1 MAIKRPRGRN
11 QRILRPEPIQWRFY
25 TMLGVIGLV
34 FCALIGRAAWIQVL
48 EPDRLRHEGD
58 LRSVRVAHDE
68 VQRGN
73 ITDRNGH
80 ELAISVPVQ
89 TVWADPLRLH
99 EGNGL
104 ADMRRWQALA
114 EVFQTPVD
122 TLVGRVENPS
132 RRFVY
137 LKRMVT
143 PAVADY
149 VRQLNIPGVYLKNES
164 RRFYPTGEINAH
176 LIGVTNIDGQ
186 GIDGIEA
193 VYDGLLTG
201 TPGQRRYRKDG
212 QGRIIE
218 ELEVRHAELPQNVR
232 LSIDQRIQA
241 LAYRELKKVVSFHG
255 ATSGSLVV
263 LDVHTGE
270 VLAMANSPSYNPNNR
285 QAMQPHQ
292 MRNRA
297 ITDTFEPGSTVK
309 PLVFLEALNQGLIEP
324 DSMMNTSPG
333 WMRIGGRRVSD
344 LRNLGEISAREA
356 LAQSSNVAVTRLA
369 LQLDLEDL
377 LGVYGGAGFGNDTG
391 INLIGESMGQMS
403 HRNRWSDFEIAAF
416 SYGYGLGVTTLQLA
430 QMYAI
435 LGNGGIQ
442 RPLSVLAMDTPHE
455 GRRVFPEDVTR
466 EVLGMMESVV
476 STDGTGRQARV
487 RGYRVAGKTGTT
499 RKAVPGGYGDEYVG
513 LFAGVLPASDPR
525 IAIAVMI
532 NEPEGDAYHGGSV
545 AAPLFSTV
553 AEGSM
558 RILNIAPDDISP
570 NTIRAAGFG
579 GPRND

>member
-1 MAIKRPRGRN
+1 MAMKGN

-25 TMLGVIGLV
+25 ATLGVIVMVFFALV
-34 FCALIGRAAWIQVL
+34 GRAAWIQVL

-68 VQRGN
+68 VQRGH

-80 ELAISVPVQ
+80 ELAVSVPVQ

-99 EGNGL
+99 EGDGL

-114 EVFQTPVD
+114 EVFQTSVES
-122 TLVGRVENPS
+122 LVERVENPS

-149 VRQLNIPGVYLKNES
+149 VRQLSIPGVYLKNES

-176 LIGVTNIDGQ
+176 LLGVTNIDGQ
-186 GIDGIEA
+186 GIDGLEA

-212 QGRIIE
+212 QGRIVE
-218 ELEVRHAELPQNVR
+218 ELEVRQAELPQNLR

-241 LAYRELKKVVSFHG
+241 LAYRELKKAVSYHG

-297 ITDTFEPGSTVK
+297 ITDTFEPGSTIK
-309 PLVFLEALNQGLIEP
+309 PLVYLEALRQGLITP
-324 DSMMNTSPG
+324 DSMINTNPG
-333 WMRIGGRRVSD
+333 WLRLGGRRVSD
-344 LRNLGEISAREA
+344 LRNFGELTASEA
-356 LAQSSNVAVTRLA
+356 LARSSNIATTRLA
-369 LQLDLEDL
+369 LELDLEAL
-377 LGVYGGAGFGNDTG
+377 IGVYADAGFGNDTG
-391 INLIGESMGQMS
+391 INLIGESMGMLS
-403 HRNRWSDFEIAAF
+403 HRQRWSDFEIAAF

-430 QMYAI
+430 QMYAV
-435 LGNGGIQ
+435 LGNGGVQ
-442 RPLSVLAMDTPHE
+442 RPLSVLAVDTPHE

-466 EVLGMMESVV
+466 DLLSMMEGVV
-476 STDGTGRQARV
+476 APEGTGSRARV

-499 RKAVPGGYGDEYVG
+499 RKAIPGGYGDEYVG
-513 LFAGVLPASDPR
+513 LFTGVLPASNPR
-525 IAIAVMI
+525 LAIAVMI
-532 NEPEGDAYHGGSV
+532 NEPEGDAYHGGNV
-545 AAPLFSTV
+545 AAPLFSIV

-558 RILNIAPDDISP
+558 RILNVPPDDINP
-570 NTIRAAGFG
+570 NTIRAAGFSG
-579 GPRND
+579 GRHD

>member
-1 MAIKRPRGRN
+1 MALKGN

-25 TMLGVIGLV
+25 TVLGVIGMVFFALV
-34 FCALIGRAAWIQVL
+34 GRAAWIQVL

-80 ELAISVPVQ
+80 ELAVSVPVQ

-99 EGNGL
+99 EGDGL

-114 EVFQTPVD
+114 EVFQTSAD
-122 TLVGRVENPS
+122 SLVERVNDPT

-176 LIGVTNIDGQ
+176 LLGVTNIDGQ
-186 GIDGIEA
+186 GIDGVEA

-212 QGRIIE
+212 QGRIVE
-218 ELEVRHAELPQNVR
+218 ELEVRQAELPQNLR

-241 LAYRELKKVVSFHG
+241 LAYRELKKAVSYHG
-255 ATSGSLVV
+255 ASSGSLVV

-309 PLVFLEALNQGLIEP
+309 PLVYLEALRQGIIEP
-324 DSMMNTSPG
+324 DTMINTSPG
-333 WMRIGGRRVSD
+333 WLRIGGRRVSD
-344 LRNLGEISAREA
+344 LRNYGEVTASEA
-356 LAQSSNVAVTRLA
+356 LARSSNIATTRLA
-369 LQLDLEDL
+369 LQLELDDLIS
-377 LGVYGGAGFGNDTG
+377 VYADAGFGNDTG
-391 INLIGESMGQMS
+391 INLIGESMGMLS
-403 HRNRWSDFEIAAF
+403 HRQRWSDFEIAAF
-416 SYGYGLGVTTLQLA
+416 SYGYGLGATTLQLA

-442 RPLSVLAMDTPHE
+442 RPLSVLAVDTPHE
-455 GRRVFPEDVTR
+455 GRQVFPEAATR
-466 EVLGMMESVV
+466 EVLRMMEGVV
-476 STDGTGRQARV
+476 SGDGTGSRARV

-499 RKAVPGGYGDEYVG
+499 RKAIPGGYGDEYVG
-513 LFAGVLPASDPR
+513 LFAGLLPASDPR

-532 NEPEGDAYHGGSV
+532 NEPDGDTYHGGNV
-545 AAPLFSTV
+545 AAPLFATV

-558 RILNIAPDDISP
+558 RILNVPPDDINP
-570 NTIRAAGFG
+570 KTIRAAGFVG
-579 GPRND
+579 GRND

>member
-1 MAIKRPRGRN
+1 MAVRRN
-11 QRILRPEPIQWRFY
+11 QRILRPEPIQWRFF
-25 TMLGVIGLV
+25 TMLGAIVLV

-58 LRSVRVAHDE
+58 LRTVRVAHDE

-80 ELAISVPVQ
+80 ELAVSVPVQ
-89 TVWADPLRLH
+89 TIWADPMRMH
-99 EGNGL
+99 ENEGM

-114 EVFQTPVD
+114 EVFQTPVE
-122 TLVGRVENPS
+122 TLIARVEDPS

-164 RRFYPTGEINAH
+164 RRFYPTGETNAH
-176 LIGVTNIDGQ
+176 LLGITNIDGQ

-193 VYDGLLTG
+193 VYDGMLTG

-212 QGRIIE
+212 QGRVIE
-218 ELEVRHAELPQNVR
+218 ELEVRQALLPQNVQ
-232 LSIDQRIQA
+232 LSIDQRIQT
-241 LAYRELKKVVSFHG
+241 LAYRELKKAVSFHG

-285 QAMQPHQ
+285 HSMQPHQ

-309 PLVFLEALNQGLIEP
+309 PLVILEALRQGIIET
-324 DSMMNTSPG
+324 DSTINTSPG
-333 WMRIGGRRVSD
+333 WFRIGGRRVSD
-344 LRNLGEISAREA
+344 MRNYGELTMAEV
-356 LAQSSNVAVTRLA
+356 LAQSSNVATSRLA
-369 LQLDLEDL
+369 LEMDFEELIHA
-377 LGVYGGAGFGNDTG
+377 YASAGFGNDTG
-391 INLIGESMGQMS
+391 INLLGESMGQLS

-416 SYGYGLGVTTLQLA
+416 SYGYGLGTTTLQLA

-435 LGNGGIQ
+435 LGNGGVQ
-442 RPLSVLAMDTPHE
+442 RPLSVLAVDTPRE
-455 GRRVFPEDVTR
+455 GRQVYPPELTA
-466 EVLGMMESVV
+466 EVLQLMEAVV
-476 STDGTGRQARV
+476 SSDGTGRQARV

-513 LFAGVLPASDPR
+513 LFAGVLPVSNPR

-532 NEPEGDAYHGGSV
+532 NEPDGDTYHGGSV

-558 RILNIAPDDISP
+558 RILNVAPDDISAR
-570 NTIRAAGFG
+570 NIRAAGFG
-579 GPRND
+579 GRYD

>member
-1 MAIKRPRGRN
+1 MAVRRN
-11 QRILRPEPIQWRFY
+11 QRILRPEPIQWRFFV
-25 TMLGVIGLV
+25 MLGAIGLV
-34 FCALIGRAAWIQVL
+34 FVALVGRAAWIQVL

-89 TVWADPLRLH
+89 TIWADPLRMH
-99 EGNGL
+99 EADGL

-114 EVFQTPVD
+114 DVFQTPVEN
-122 TLVGRVENPS
+122 LVARVEDPS

-137 LKRMVT
+137 LQRMVT

-149 VRQLNIPGVYLKNES
+149 VRQLKIPGVYLKNES

-176 LIGVTNIDGQ
+176 LLGITNIDGQ

-193 VYDGLLTG
+193 VYDGMLTG

-212 QGRIIE
+212 QGRVIE
-218 ELEVRHAELPQNVR
+218 ELEVRHAQLPQNIE
-232 LSIDQRIQA
+232 LSIDQRIQT
-241 LAYRELKKVVSFHG
+241 LAYRELKKAVSFHG
-255 ATSGSLVV
+255 ASSGSLVV

-285 QAMQPHQ
+285 QSMQPHQ

-309 PLVFLEALNQGLIEP
+309 PLVVLEALRQGIIEV
-324 DSMMNTSPG
+324 DSTINTSPG

-344 LRNLGEISAREA
+344 ARNLGELTLGEVLSR
-356 LAQSSNVAVTRLA
+356 SSNVATSKLA
-369 LQLDLEDL
+369 LELDLEDL
-377 LGVYGGAGFGNDTG
+377 IGAYADAGFGNDTG
-391 INLIGESMGQMS
+391 INLLGESMGQLS

-416 SYGYGLGVTTLQLA
+416 SYGYGLGTTTLQLA

-435 LGNGGIQ
+435 IGNGGIQ
-442 RPLSVLAMDTPHE
+442 RPLSVLAVNTPHE
-455 GRRVFPEDVTR
+455 GRRVYPQELTEDV
-466 EVLGMMESVV
+466 LKLMETVV
-476 STDGTGRQARV
+476 SSDGTGRQARV

-513 LFAGVLPASDPR
+513 LFAGVLPVSNPR
-525 IAIAVMI
+525 IAVAVMI
-532 NEPEGDAYHGGSV
+532 NEPDGDTYHGGSV

-558 RILNIAPDDISP
+558 RILNIAPDDISA
-570 NTIRAAGFG
+570 NTIRAAGLG
-579 GPRND
+579 GRYD

>member
-1 MAIKRPRGRN
+1 MAVKRN
-11 QRILRPEPIQWRFY
+11 QRILRPEPIQWRFF
-25 TMLGVIGLV
+25 TMLGVIALV
-34 FCALIGRAAWIQVL
+34 FTALVGRAAWIQVL

-89 TVWADPLRLH
+89 TIWADPMRMH
-99 EGNGL
+99 EADGL

-114 EVFQTPVD
+114 EVFQTPVE
-122 TLVGRVENPS
+122 TLVARVENPS

-176 LIGVTNIDGQ
+176 LLGITNIDGQ
-186 GIDGIEA
+186 GIDGVEA
-193 VYDGLLTG
+193 VYDGMLTG

-212 QGRIIE
+212 QGRVIE
-218 ELEVRHAELPQNVR
+218 ELEVRQALQPQNVQ
-232 LSIDQRIQA
+232 LSIDQRIQT
-241 LAYRELKKVVSFHG
+241 LAYRELKKAVSYHG

-270 VLAMANSPSYNPNNR
+270 VLAMANSPSFNPNNR
-285 QAMQPHQ
+285 QSMQPHQ

-309 PLVFLEALNQGLIEP
+309 PLVVLEALRQGIIEK
-324 DSMMNTSPG
+324 DSTINTSPG

-344 LRNLGEISAREA
+344 LRNLGELTIAEV
-356 LAQSSNVAVTRLA
+356 LAQSSNVATSRMA
-369 LQLDLEDL
+369 LEMDLEDL
-377 LGVYGGAGFGNDTG
+377 IATYAAAGFGNDTG
-391 INLIGESMGQMS
+391 INLLGESMGQLS
-403 HRNRWSDFEIAAF
+403 HRNRWSDFEVAAF
-416 SYGYGLGVTTLQLA
+416 SYGYGLGTTTLQLA

-442 RPLSVLAMDTPHE
+442 RPLSVLAVDNPHE
-455 GRRVFPEDVTR
+455 GRQVYPQELTE
-466 EVLGMMESVV
+466 EVLHLMESVV
-476 STDGTGRQARV
+476 SREGTGSRARV

-513 LFAGVLPASDPR
+513 LFAGVLPVSNPR

-532 NEPEGDAYHGGSV
+532 NEPDGDTYHGGSV
-545 AAPLFSTV
+545 AAPLFSAV

-558 RILNIAPDDISP
+558 RILNVAPDDISA
-570 NTIRAAGFG
+570 NTIRAAGIG
-579 GPRND
+579 GRYD

>member
-1 MAIKRPRGRN
+1 MALKRN

-25 TMLGVIGLV
+25 TVLGVIGLV
-34 FCALIGRAAWIQVL
+34 FFALVGRAAWIQVL

-89 TVWADPLRLH
+89 TVWADPMRLH
-99 EGNGL
+99 EGDGL

-114 EVFQTPVD
+114 EVFQTSVE
-122 TLVGRVENPS
+122 TLVERVDNPS

-176 LIGVTNIDGQ
+176 LLGVTNIDGQ
-186 GIDGIEA
+186 GIDGVEA

-212 QGRIIE
+212 QGRIVE
-218 ELEVRHAELPQNVR
+218 ELEVRQAELPQNLR

-241 LAYRELKKVVSFHG
+241 LAYRELKKAVSYHG

-309 PLVFLEALNQGLIEP
+309 PLVYLEALRQGIIEP
-324 DSMMNTSPG
+324 DTMINTSPG
-333 WMRIGGRRVSD
+333 WLRIGGRRVSD
-344 LRNLGEISAREA
+344 LRNYGEVTASEA
-356 LAQSSNVAVTRLA
+356 LARSSNIATTRLA

-377 LGVYGGAGFGNDTG
+377 IGVYADAGFGNDTG
-391 INLIGESMGQMS
+391 INLIGESMGMLS
-403 HRNRWSDFEIAAF
+403 HRQRWSDFEVAAF
-416 SYGYGLGVTTLQLA
+416 SYGYGLGATTLQLA

-435 LGNGGIQ
+435 LGNGGMQ
-442 RPLSVLAMDTPHE
+442 RPLSVLAVDTPHE
-455 GRRVFPEDVTR
+455 GRRVFPEAATR
-466 EVLGMMESVV
+466 EVLRMMEGVV
-476 STDGTGRQARV
+476 SSDGTGSRARV

-499 RKAVPGGYGDEYVG
+499 RKAIPGGYGDEYVG
-513 LFAGVLPASDPR
+513 LFTGLLPASNPR

-532 NEPEGDAYHGGSV
+532 NEPDGDSYHGGNV

-558 RILNIAPDDISP
+558 RILNVPPDDINP
-570 NTIRAAGFG
+570 NTIRAAGFVG
-579 GPRND
+579 GRND

>member
-1 MAIKRPRGRN
+1 MAVRRN
-11 QRILRPEPIQWRFY
+11 QRILRPEPIQWRFFV
-25 TMLGVIGLV
+25 MLGAIGLV
-34 FCALIGRAAWIQVL
+34 FCALVGRAAWIQVL

-73 ITDRNGH
+73 ITDRHGH

-89 TVWADPLRLH
+89 TIWADPLRMH
-99 EGNGL
+99 EADGL

-114 EVFQTPVD
+114 DVFQTPVED
-122 TLVGRVENPS
+122 LVARVEDPS

-137 LKRMVT
+137 LQRMVT

-149 VRQLNIPGVYLKNES
+149 VRQLQIPGVYLKNES

-176 LIGVTNIDGQ
+176 LLGITNIDGQ

-193 VYDGLLTG
+193 IYDGLLTG

-212 QGRIIE
+212 QGRVIE
-218 ELEVRHAELPQNVR
+218 ELEVRHAQLPQNIE
-232 LSIDQRIQA
+232 LSIDQRIQT
-241 LAYRELKKVVSFHG
+241 LAYRELKKAVTYHG
-255 ATSGSLVV
+255 ASSGSLVV

-285 QAMQPHQ
+285 QSMQPHQ
-292 MRNRA
+292 MRNRS

-309 PLVFLEALNQGLIEP
+309 PLVILEALRQGIVDI
-324 DSMMNTSPG
+324 DSTINTSPG

-344 LRNLGEISAREA
+344 SRNLGELTLGEV
-356 LAQSSNVAVTRLA
+356 LAQSSNVATSKLA
-369 LQLDLEDL
+369 LELDLEDL
-377 LGVYGGAGFGNDTG
+377 IGTYAAAGFGNDTG
-391 INLIGESMGQMS
+391 INLLGESMGQLS
-403 HRNRWSDFEIAAF
+403 HRTRWSDFEVAAF
-416 SYGYGLGVTTLQLA
+416 SYGYGLGATTLQLA

-435 LGNGGIQ
+435 IGNGGIQ
-442 RPLSVLAMDTPHE
+442 RPLSVLAVDTPHE
-455 GRRVFPEDVTR
+455 GRRVYPQELTEDV
-466 EVLGMMESVV
+466 LKLMETVV
-476 STDGTGRQARV
+476 SSEGTGRQARV

-513 LFAGVLPASDPR
+513 LFAGVLPVSNPR
-525 IAIAVMI
+525 IAVAVMI
-532 NEPEGDAYHGGSV
+532 NEPDGDSYHGGSV

-558 RILNIAPDDISP
+558 RILNVAPDDISA
-570 NTIRAAGFG
+570 NAIRAAGFG
-579 GPRND
+579 GAL

>member
-1 MAIKRPRGRN
+1 MAVKRN

-25 TMLGVIGLV
+25 AMLSVIGLV
-34 FCALIGRAAWIQVL
+34 FCVLVGRAAWIQVL

-73 ITDRNGH
+73 ITDRNGVD
-80 ELAISVPVQ
+80 LAVSVPVQ
-89 TVWADPLRLH
+89 TVWADPLRMH
-99 EGNGL
+99 QSNGL
-104 ADMRRWQALA
+104 EDIRRWQALSD
-114 EVFQTPVD
+114 VFHTPLENLLARVD
-122 TLVGRVENPS
+122 NPE

-186 GIDGIEA
+186 GLDGIEA

-218 ELEVRHAELPQNVR
+218 ELEVLQAEMPQSIQ
-232 LSIDQRIQA
+232 LSIDQRIQS
-241 LAYRELKKVVSFHG
+241 LAYRELKKAVSFHG

-263 LDVHTGE
+263 VDVHTGE
-270 VLAMANSPSYNPNNR
+270 ILAMANSPSYNPNNR
-285 QAMQPHQ
+285 QSMQPHQ

-309 PLVFLEALNQGLIEP
+309 PLVVLEALRQGII
-324 DSMMNTSPG
+324 DVNDTIDTSPG
-333 WMRIGGRRVSD
+333 WFRIGGRRVSD
-344 LRNLGEISAREA
+344 LRNFGEISIGGI
-356 LAQSSNVAVTRLA
+356 LQNSSNVATSRLA
-369 LQLDLEDL
+369 LEMDLEPFL
-377 LGVYGGAGFGNDTG
+377 EAYSSAGFGNDTG
-391 INLIGESMGQMS
+391 INLAGESMGQMS

-416 SYGYGLGVTTLQLA
+416 SYGYGLGVTTVQLA

-435 LGNGGIQ
+435 LGNGGVQ
-442 RPLSVLAMDTPHE
+442 RPLSVLKVDSPHE
-455 GRRVFPEDVTR
+455 GRRVFSEDLTR
-466 EVLGMMESVV
+466 DVLHMMESVV
-476 STDGTGRQARV
+476 SADGTGRQARV

-513 LFAGVLPASDPR
+513 LFAGVLPASNPQ

-532 NEPEGDAYHGGSV
+532 NEPEGDSYHGGSV

-558 RILNIAPDDISP
+558 RILNVAPDDISP
-570 NTIRAAGFG
+570 ASLRAAGFG
-579 GPRND
+579 GRYD

>member
-1 MAIKRPRGRN
+1 MAVKRN
-11 QRILRPEPIQWRFY
+11 QRILRPEPIQWRFF
-25 TMLGVIGLV
+25 TILGLIGLV
-34 FCALIGRAAWIQVL
+34 FATLVGRAAYIQVI

-58 LRSVRVAHDE
+58 LRSVRVAHNE

-73 ITDRNGH
+73 ITDRNGVD
-80 ELAISVPVQ
+80 LAISVPVQ

-99 EGNGL
+99 ERDGL
-104 ADMRRWQALA
+104 ADTRRWQALA
-114 EVFQTPVD
+114 EVFQMPVE
-122 TLVGRVENPS
+122 TLVQRVEDPQ

-137 LKRMVT
+137 LRRMVT

-164 RRFYPTGEINAH
+164 RRFYPTGEISSH
-176 LIGVTNIDGQ
+176 LLGVTNIDGQ
-186 GIDGIEA
+186 GLDGIEA
-193 VYDGLLTG
+193 VYDSILTG

-241 LAYRELKKVVSFHG
+241 LAYRELKKAVSFHG

-270 VLAMANSPSYNPNNR
+270 VLAMVNSPSFNPNNR
-285 QAMQPHQ
+285 QAMQAYQ

-309 PLVFLEALNQGLIEP
+309 PLVVLEALRQGTVEP
-324 DSMMNTSPG
+324 DTVINTSPG
-333 WMRIGGRRVSD
+333 WMRVGGRRVSD
-344 LRNLGEISAREA
+344 LRNFGELTLTEV
-356 LAQSSNVAVTRLA
+356 LQHSSNVATSRLA
-369 LQLDLEDL
+369 LDMELNEL
-377 LGVYGGAGFGNDTG
+377 LATYSAAGFGSDTG
-391 INLIGESMGQMS
+391 INLIGESMGQM
-403 HRNRWSDFEIAAF
+403 RTRPRWSDHEIASF

-442 RPLSVLAMDTPHE
+442 RPLSVLALDTPYE
-455 GRRVFPEDVTR
+455 GRRVYPEELTRDVL
-466 EVLGMMESVV
+466 EMMEAVV
-476 STDGTGRQARV
+476 SVEGTGRQARV

-513 LFAGVLPASDPR
+513 LFAGVLPVSNPR

-532 NEPEGDAYHGGSV
+532 NEPDGDAYHGGSV
-545 AAPLFSTV
+545 AAPLFSV
-553 AEGSM
+553 IAEGSM
-558 RILNIAPDDISP
+558 RILDIAPDDVRP
-570 NTIRAAGFG
+570 GNMRAAGLG
-579 GPRND
+579 GSRD

>member
-1 MAIKRPRGRN
+1 MALKRN

-25 TMLGVIGLV
+25 TVLGVIGIVFFALV
-34 FCALIGRAAWIQVL
+34 GRAAWIQVL

-89 TVWADPLRLH
+89 TVWADPMRLH
-99 EGNGL
+99 EGDGL

-114 EVFQTPVD
+114 EVFQTSVE
-122 TLVGRVENPS
+122 TLVERVDNPS

-176 LIGVTNIDGQ
+176 LLGVTNIDGQ
-186 GIDGIEA
+186 GIDGVEA

-212 QGRIIE
+212 QGRIVE
-218 ELEVRHAELPQNVR
+218 ELEVRQAELPQNLR

-241 LAYRELKKVVSFHG
+241 LAYRELKKAVSYHG
-255 ATSGSLVV
+255 ASSGSLVV

-309 PLVFLEALNQGLIEP
+309 PLVYLEALRQGIIEP
-324 DSMMNTSPG
+324 DTMINTSPG
-333 WMRIGGRRVSD
+333 WLRIGGRRVSD
-344 LRNLGEISAREA
+344 LRNYGEVTASEA
-356 LAQSSNVAVTRLA
+356 LARSSNIATTRLA

-377 LGVYGGAGFGNDTG
+377 IGVYADAGFGNDTG
-391 INLIGESMGQMS
+391 INLIGESMGMLS
-403 HRNRWSDFEIAAF
+403 HRQRWSDFEVAAF
-416 SYGYGLGVTTLQLA
+416 SYGYGLGATTLQLA

-435 LGNGGIQ
+435 LGNGGMQ
-442 RPLSVLAMDTPHE
+442 RPLSVLAVDTPHE
-455 GRRVFPEDVTR
+455 GRRVFPEAATR
-466 EVLGMMESVV
+466 EVLRMMEGVV
-476 STDGTGRQARV
+476 SSDGTGSRARV

-499 RKAVPGGYGDEYVG
+499 RKAIPGGYGDEYVG
-513 LFAGVLPASDPR
+513 LFTGLLPASNPR

-532 NEPEGDAYHGGSV
+532 NEPDGDSYHGGNV

-558 RILNIAPDDISP
+558 RILNVPPDDINP
-570 NTIRAAGFG
+570 NTIRAAGFVG
-579 GPRND
+579 GRND

>member
-1 MAIKRPRGRN
+1 MAVRRN
-11 QRILRPEPIQWRFY
+11 QRILRPEPIQWRFFV
-25 TMLGVIGLV
+25 MLGAIGLV
-34 FCALIGRAAWIQVL
+34 FCALVGRAAWIQVL

-89 TVWADPLRLH
+89 TIWADPLRMH
-99 EGNGL
+99 EADGL

-114 EVFQTPVD
+114 DVFQTPVEE
-122 TLVGRVENPS
+122 LIARVEDPS

-137 LKRMVT
+137 LQRMVT

-149 VRQLNIPGVYLKNES
+149 VRQLKIPGVYLKNES

-176 LIGVTNIDGQ
+176 LLGITNIDGQ

-193 VYDGLLTG
+193 VYDGMLTG

-212 QGRIIE
+212 QGRVIE
-218 ELEVRHAELPQNVR
+218 ELEVRHAQLPQNIE
-232 LSIDQRIQA
+232 LSIDQRIQT
-241 LAYRELKKVVSFHG
+241 LAYRELKKAVSFHG
-255 ATSGSLVV
+255 ASSGSLVV

-285 QAMQPHQ
+285 QSMQPHQ

-309 PLVFLEALNQGLIEP
+309 PLVILEALRQGIIEI
-324 DSMMNTSPG
+324 DSTINTSPG

-344 LRNLGEISAREA
+344 ARNLGELTLGEVLSR
-356 LAQSSNVAVTRLA
+356 SSNVATSKLA
-369 LQLDLEDL
+369 LELDLENLIGTYAD
-377 LGVYGGAGFGNDTG
+377 AGFGNDTG
-391 INLIGESMGQMS
+391 INLLGESMGQLS
-403 HRNRWSDFEIAAF
+403 RRNRWSDFEIAAF
-416 SYGYGLGVTTLQLA
+416 SYGYGLGATTLQLA

-435 LGNGGIQ
+435 IGNGGIQ
-442 RPLSVLAMDTPHE
+442 RPLSVLAVDTPHE
-455 GRRVFPEDVTR
+455 GRRVYPEELTEDVL
-466 EVLGMMESVV
+466 ELMETVV
-476 STDGTGRQARV
+476 SSDGTGRQARV

-513 LFAGVLPASDPR
+513 LFAGVLPVSNPR
-525 IAIAVMI
+525 IAVAVMI
-532 NEPEGDAYHGGSV
+532 NEPDGDTYHGGSV

-558 RILNIAPDDISP
+558 RILNIAPDDISA

-579 GPRND
+579 GRYD